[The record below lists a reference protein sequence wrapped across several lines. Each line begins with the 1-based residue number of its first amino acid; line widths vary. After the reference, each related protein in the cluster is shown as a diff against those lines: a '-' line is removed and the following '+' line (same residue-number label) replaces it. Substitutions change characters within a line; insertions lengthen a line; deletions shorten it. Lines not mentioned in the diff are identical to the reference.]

1 MKTKLK
7 RDNSA
12 NNQSLRSNRTNW
24 ITQTTL
30 IWSKLFSKKKQH
42 VRITVHSSS
51 HMQNEI
57 NKSTFRSKTIH
68 LHSSVKP
75 QAGYRFF
82 FTFHNSASTTSF
94 NLLNAWYSYVEPKL
108 RIRRFCSYL
117 YAMHSKNSFLVMFPW
132 RFKFKREWLRFL
144 CNLIWNA

>member
-75 QAGYRFF
+75 QAGYSFF

-94 NLLNAWYSYVEPKL
+94 NLLNAFMLIFVRNALEKL
-108 RIRRFCSYL
+108 VFSHVPMAIQIEAWMAPIFVQ
-117 YAMHSKNSFLVMFPW
+117 F
-132 RFKFKREWLRFL
+132 
-144 CNLIWNA
+144 NLKCVAN